1 MSDGQTARDGRKAS
15 LDPKDWA
22 AFRTRAHAMLDEAL
36 NHAEGVN
43 EGPVWTPMPDDVKA
57 ELAEPVPMTAQGTDK
72 VCEDLLSQ
80 VLPYTTGNTHPRFL
94 GWVHGAGAPGGIIA
108 DTMAAAMNSN
118 LGGRDH
124 GAIYVERQVID
135 WVKKLFDFPHTSSG
149 LVVSGTSIATILSR

>member
-94 GWVHGAGAPGGIIA
+94 GWVHGADKFHFVEHGQAVIGYAGQQC
-108 DTMAAAMNSN
+108 
-118 LGGRDH
+118 RDH
-124 GAIYVERQVID
+124 RHKNCEFNSRRGARRSCEYGNPPAH
-135 WVKKLFDFPHTSSG
+135 PH
-149 LVVSGTSIATILSR
+149 LVDEPSAGCDR